1 MAFRAEVTLARS
13 ARAYSSKIQTDGEGS
28 ATTGRQTES
37 RTSYVEGMPALLGAG
52 SGEYLRRSISTPYV
66 AARRRILRKVTLL
79 PATRIA
85 RCSRD
90 GTTAATTISRIS
102 RSYVEFPHA
111 ALRASG
117 CGLETVSFRSPLE
130 NVALRRSWFPR

>member
-37 RTSYVEGMPALLGAG
+37 RTSYVEGMPALLGVG

-90 GTTAATTISRIS
+90 GTTAATTISR
-102 RSYVEFPHA
+102 SYVQFPHA
-111 ALRASG
+111 TLRASG
-117 CGLETVSFRSPLE
+117 RGLKTVSFRSPLE
-130 NVALRRSWFPR
+130 NVALRRPWFPR